1 MNPIPICYHF
11 LSRVVV
17 FTKGDAIQ
25 DVISRF
31 RNNTARHSPR
41 ADYKNA
47 AESSVL
53 KINQHISSPNNVV
66 DEMIM
71 HQNVLHPPLNI

>member
-1 MNPIPICYHF
+1 MKYLFFYHF

-17 FTKGDAIQ
+17 FTKGAVIQ

-31 RNNTARHSPR
+31 RNKTSRHT
-41 ADYKNA
+41 DYKNA
-47 AESSVL
+47 AKSSVL
-53 KINQHISSPNNVV
+53 KINQQISSPYNVV

-71 HQNVLHPPLNI
+71 HQNVLHPPLNIQL